1 MSQTQ
6 IAELLNV
13 NRKTLYLWM
22 KEGNWQ
28 QVKRSA
34 RHTPSILAEQYY
46 RQLAAINDKIEAREE
61 QPYPTREEAEII
73 RKLTLTIGRIKTGQT
88 MSEHIETMTRFMEQ
102 LKTEAPALVKEI
114 LPYTDSF
121 IKKAKQPSTQ
131 QEVLAE
137 LLEEKQLAMQE
148 ENADIDIPAP
158 RQLFQTEINLP
169 ELKTKNEEDTNTL
182 LSPEPNTTTDQ
193 NQPTDSQLNKDSQ
206 LNTGTSPDLRLT
218 TYDLRLNEDTSP
230 DLPLTTYD
238 LRLKVGH
245 EWGINPRVDDP
256 ESVAAQYLEE
266 KYAISRDPYVY
277 RYRGITVIRPGSPLW
292 GRNRPLWW

>member
-1 MSQTQ
+1 MEPSKLRQAHDLYFQTDMPQTQ

-46 RQLAAINDKIEAREE
+46 RQLAAINDKIDARED

-137 LLEEKQLAMQE
+137 LLEEKRLAMQGD
-148 ENADIDIPAP
+148 NVDIDIPTP
-158 RQLFQTEINLP
+158 RQLFQNEINLP
-169 ELKTKNEEDTNTL
+169 ELGTKVEEGSNIQPSVELDAIEEQNESEAT
-182 LSPEPNTTTDQ
+182 
-193 NQPTDSQLNKDSQ
+193 QPDM
-206 LNTGTSPDLRLT
+206 
-218 TYDLRLNEDTSP
+218 
-230 DLPLTTYD
+230 
-238 LRLKVGH
+238 GH

-277 RYRGITVIRPGSPLW
+277 RYRGITVIQPGSPLW

>member
-1 MSQTQ
+1 MLQKPDQLRHAHDLYFQTDMSQTQ

-46 RQLAAINDKIEAREE
+46 RQLAAINDKREAREE

-148 ENADIDIPAP
+148 ENADILVAYWACLICL
-158 RQLFQTEINLP
+158 QVVHFYVH
-169 ELKTKNEEDTNTL
+169 
-182 LSPEPNTTTDQ
+182 LS
-193 NQPTDSQLNKDSQ
+193 L
-206 LNTGTSPDLRLT
+206 
-218 TYDLRLNEDTSP
+218 
-230 DLPLTTYD
+230 
-238 LRLKVGH
+238 H
-245 EWGINPRVDDP
+245 
-256 ESVAAQYLEE
+256 
-266 KYAISRDPYVY
+266 
-277 RYRGITVIRPGSPLW
+277 
-292 GRNRPLWW
+292 

>member
-1 MSQTQ
+1 MLQKPDQLRQAHDLYFQTDMSQSQ

-46 RQLAAINDKIEAREE
+46 RQLAAINDKIEARED

-88 MSEHIETMTRFMEQ
+88 VSEHIETMTRFMEQ
-102 LKTEAPALVKEI
+102 LKTEAPSLVKEI

-137 LLEEKQLAMQE
+137 LMEERQEELAMQE
-148 ENADIDIPAP
+148 QNANIDIPAP
-158 RQLFQTEINLP
+158 RQLFQNEINLP
-169 ELKTKNEEDTNTL
+169 ELKTMAEKDDNT
-182 LSPEPNTTTDQ
+182 
-193 NQPTDSQLNKDSQ
+193 QLQ
-206 LNTGTSPDLRLT
+206 AELNTMEAQNGSEIVQPDM
-218 TYDLRLNEDTSP
+218 
-230 DLPLTTYD
+230 
-238 LRLKVGH
+238 GH

-256 ESVAAQYLEE
+256 ESLAAKYLEE
-266 KYAISRDPYVY
+266 KYAISHDPYVS
-277 RYRGITVIRPGSPLW
+277 RYRGITIIRAGSPLW
-292 GRNRPLWW
+292 GRDKPLWW

>member
-1 MSQTQ
+1 MLQKPDQLRQAHDLYFQTDMPQTQ

-46 RQLAAINDKIEAREE
+46 RQLAAINDKIEAREDH
-61 QPYPTREEAEII
+61 PYPTREEAEII

-131 QEVLAE
+131 QEVIAE
-137 LLEEKQLAMQE
+137 LLEEKQEQQKLQE
-148 ENADIDIPAP
+148 EGSGEVPAP
-158 RQLFQTEINLP
+158 RQLFQNEINLP
-169 ELKTKNEEDTNTL
+169 ELGTKVEEDSNTQPSVEL
-182 LSPEPNTTTDQ
+182 DAMEDQ
-193 NQPTDSQLNKDSQ
+193 NESEVAQPDM
-206 LNTGTSPDLRLT
+206 
-218 TYDLRLNEDTSP
+218 
-230 DLPLTTYD
+230 
-238 LRLKVGH
+238 GH
-245 EWGINPRVDDP
+245 EWGINPRVADP
-256 ESVAAQYLEE
+256 ESPMAQYLEE

-277 RYRGITVIRPGSPLW
+277 RYRGITVIQPGSPLW

>member
-1 MSQTQ
+1 MEPSKLRQAHDLYFQTDMPQTQ

-148 ENADIDIPAP
+148 DNVGIDIPTP
-158 RQLFQTEINLP
+158 RQLFQNEINLP
-169 ELKTKNEEDTNTL
+169 ELGTKVEEDNGTL
-182 LSPEPNTTTDQ
+182 PSTEHNTTTEQ
-193 NQPTDSQLNKDSQ
+193 NQPTDSQLNLSP
-206 LNTGTSPDLRLT
+206 NTDNSPDLRLT
-218 TYDLRLNEDTSP
+218 TYDLRLE
-230 DLPLTTYD
+230 
-238 LRLKVGH
+238 VGH
-245 EWGINPRVDDP
+245 EWGINPRVADP
-256 ESVAAQYLEE
+256 ESPMAQYLEE

-277 RYRGITVIRPGSPLW
+277 RYRGITVVQPASPLW
-292 GRNRPLWW
+292 GRDKPLWW